1 MRRFYIIGFL
11 ILLVFDTMAQVAFK
25 LGAMSTAPAACDIA
39 WLLRVVTE
47 KWVYVALVGYLGA
60 FVTYMTLLK
69 HAPIGP
75 AFAVSHLELVIVLI
89 VSVLFLNEHLNAVQ
103 VVGSLLICA
112 GIVVFAIGKRDEE
125 KQEEQLEKKVRQ
137 SEDSKEDARIQS
149 DVV

>member
-11 ILLVFDTMAQVAFK
+11 ILLVFDTMAQVSFK
-25 LGAMSTAPAACDIA
+25 LGAMNTAPAACDIA
-39 WLLRVVTE
+39 WLTRVITE

-89 VSVLFLNEHLNAVQ
+89 VSVLFLNEHLTAVQ

-125 KQEEQLEKKVRQ
+125 KQDEEHRRQ
-137 SEDSKEDARIQS
+137 SEDQKEDARIQS

>member
-11 ILLVFDTMAQVAFK
+11 ILLVFDTMAQVSFK
-25 LGAMSTAPAACDIA
+25 LGATNTAPAACDIA
-39 WLLRVVTE
+39 WLMRVVNE
-47 KWVYVALVGYLGA
+47 KWVYLALVGYLGA

-89 VSVLFLNEHLNAVQ
+89 VSVLFLHEHLNAVQ

-112 GIVVFAIGKRDEE
+112 GIVVFAIGKNDEE
-125 KQEEQLEKKVRQ
+125 KKESRQCDLPEEKK
-137 SEDSKEDARIQS
+137 DDARVQS

>member
-11 ILLVFDTMAQVAFK
+11 ILLAFDTMAQVAFK
-25 LGAMSTAPAACDIA
+25 LGATNTAPAAADLA
-39 WLLRVVTE
+39 WLLRIVTE
-47 KWVYVALVGYLGA
+47 KWVYVALIGYLGA

-103 VVGSLLICA
+103 VVGSLLIIA
-112 GIVVFAIGKRDEE
+112 GIVVFAIGKTDEE
-125 KQEEQLEKKVRQ
+125 KLVENQITKEKA
-137 SEDSKEDARIQS
+137 EKERVQS